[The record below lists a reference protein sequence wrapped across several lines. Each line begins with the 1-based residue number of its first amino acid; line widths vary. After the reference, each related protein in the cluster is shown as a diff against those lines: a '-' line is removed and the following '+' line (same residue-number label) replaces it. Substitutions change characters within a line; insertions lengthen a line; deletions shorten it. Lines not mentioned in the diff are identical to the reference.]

1 MTLGIATLLLLLGF
15 ISMIV
20 ISVCLRK
27 KRKICIVCNVI
38 LALII
43 LALASYIGLIFLFV
57 DAARNK
63 PPI

>member
-27 KRKICIVCNVI
+27 KERYV
-38 LALII
+38 
-43 LALASYIGLIFLFV
+43 LFV
-57 DAARNK
+57 M
-63 PPI
+63 